1 MGGGGSEFNPHYE
14 WGGEF
19 GPRCEW
25 GSEFGLDVIHGWRVN
40 LTFIF
45 HCYIAN
51 DYSKPNMQYNLHQ
64 CFKSL

>member
-1 MGGGGSEFNPHYE
+1 MNGVVSLTHIMNGVMNLAHVVNV
-14 WGGEF
+14 
-19 GPRCEW
+19 
-25 GSEFGLDVIHGWRVN
+25 GLDVIHGWRVN

-64 CFKSL
+64 CFKSF